1 MVQEAS
7 KAEAFARAKKSSKSS
22 DFTPAPIPDKLYFG
36 ISDVAQLC
44 QVENHVIRYWEKQ
57 FPELQV
63 VKRRGRRYFTR
74 SDVLLIQKIRHLLYT
89 KKLTIEGA
97 KLEFQKMA
105 PDSTKKALGE
115 ILEELEALLPTL
127 AGG

>member
-1 MVQEAS
+1 MMTNPQTSNPLVVD
-7 KAEAFARAKKSSKSS
+7 KKGEFKPC
-22 DFTPAPIPDKLYFG
+22 TIPDKLYFG
-36 ISDVAQLC
+36 ISDVAELC

-57 FPELQV
+57 FPELNV

-74 SDVLLIQKIRHLLYT
+74 SDVLLIQKIRYLLYT

-105 PDSTKKALGE
+105 PDASKKVLAE
-115 ILEELEALLPTL
+115 VLEGLEALLPTL
-127 AGG
+127 AEE